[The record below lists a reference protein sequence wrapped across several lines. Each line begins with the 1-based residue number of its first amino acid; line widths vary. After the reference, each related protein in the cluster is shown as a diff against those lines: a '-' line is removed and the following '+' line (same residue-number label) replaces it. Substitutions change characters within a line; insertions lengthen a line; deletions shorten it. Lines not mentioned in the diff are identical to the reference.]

1 MSNRASLLRSAGS
14 GLAGFVVYGGWAW
27 FWNMEHG
34 AMGQRAGLLQ
44 GSYSFVLTFFSTLL
58 MEWIYRR
65 CAPAPHARLLTIGA
79 TGAVLLT
86 IPVTLHALAGTPN
99 IPGTILPGFLI
110 GMVYTTVYVTALA
123 RVSGPDA
130 GTRPA

>member
-1 MSNRASLLRSAGS
+1 MTNRAPLLRSAAS

-44 GSYSFVLTFFSTLL
+44 GSYSFVLTFFSTLM

-65 CAPAPHARLLTIGA
+65 CAQAPLARLLTIA
-79 TGAVLLT
+79 LTGVMLLA
-86 IPVTLHALAGTPN
+86 IPVTLHAFAGTPN
-99 IPGTILPGFLI
+99 IVGTILPGFLI
-110 GMVYTTVYVTALA
+110 GMGYTTAYVTALA
-123 RVSGPDA
+123 RVSALDP
-130 GTRPA
+130 RPREA